1 MFGEGLN
8 NEGGDTLVKKV
19 FFLVGCNCSEAGQ
32 QLTSHPCTCY
42 LGVEN
47 LSIVLINL
55 YNTGFLSLFISHT
68 LMSLHFLTQIFIL
81 FLLFQQLEDD
91 RRRSEEQRHRHEMAE
106 REHEKARK
114 REEYLSSMG
123 RTGRSTQGV
132 INANFVH
139 MPEEKKNKIC
149 QKDLRHQERVLRDS
163 CLVMGRV
170 NEYFLA

>member
-1 MFGEGLN
+1 MAEAYHKEALRKQRII
-8 NEGGDTLVKKV
+8 DKKNAALARIAV
-19 FFLVGCNCSEAGQ
+19 R
-32 QLTSHPCTCY
+32 
-42 LGVEN
+42 
-47 LSIVLINL
+47 
-55 YNTGFLSLFISHT
+55 
-68 LMSLHFLTQIFIL
+68 
-81 FLLFQQLEDD
+81 QQLEDD

-139 MPEEKKNKIC
+139 MPEEKKKKIC

>member
-1 MFGEGLN
+1 MAEAYHKEALRKQRII
-8 NEGGDTLVKKV
+8 DKKNAALARIAV
-19 FFLVGCNCSEAGQ
+19 R
-32 QLTSHPCTCY
+32 
-42 LGVEN
+42 
-47 LSIVLINL
+47 
-55 YNTGFLSLFISHT
+55 
-68 LMSLHFLTQIFIL
+68 
-81 FLLFQQLEDD
+81 QQLEDD